1 MAIWDTVVLREK
13 RDITKQK
20 WQKLKKERV
29 CEASMNEDEILNNK
43 VTVQDMV
50 DYANYI
56 DTLYQKEDRDEISQ
70 YYEM

>member
-1 MAIWDTVVLREK
+1 
-13 RDITKQK
+13 
-20 WQKLKKERV
+20 
-29 CEASMNEDEILNNK
+29 MNEDEILNNK

>member
-13 RDITKQK
+13 QDITKQR

-56 DTLYQKEDRDEISQ
+56 DTLYQKEDRDELSQ